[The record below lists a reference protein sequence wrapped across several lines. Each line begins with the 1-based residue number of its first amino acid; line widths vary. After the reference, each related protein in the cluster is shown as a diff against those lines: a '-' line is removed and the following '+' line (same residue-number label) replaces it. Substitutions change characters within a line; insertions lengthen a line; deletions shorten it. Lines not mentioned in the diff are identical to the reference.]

1 MTDSARPM
9 SGGIVHVDMGDEP
22 GIGKGAMRL
31 LVFAIAGAIVMPWV
45 AYRSLN
51 RYDMLRMPVT
61 AAAAGAAVSPAN
73 VVGDAAEAVK
83 ETATVALGAVS
94 KVNLPDGTELTVP
107 PRGLESQIINF
118 LTDTSGTS
126 ANEASFDCDRVIFD
140 AGTANFQATSTDQLR
155 NAAKILKAY
164 PTTSVQIDGYWLVE
178 SVAAFLLVHT
188 LDMTSVGYLVSEDF
202 PPTVIMEEGV
212 VTAPA
217 RFYASK
223 LVCGVRPDVRT
234 TRRRHLRH
242 PTARGDAEPS
252 RARHPRMG
260 GGERN
265 PARDR
270 GRRPAG
276 RPGVQGRG
284 PGRGHGEPS
293 RCSAAREVP
302 FRSG

>member
-164 PTTSVQIDGYWLVE
+164 PTTSVQIDGYADTGTKAEQQKLSAQRAKAVTAE
-178 SVAAFLLVHT
+178 LANLGVSPARMSAKGNGDHQPAAANTAQEVPG
-188 LDMTSVGYLVSEDF
+188 SNVQVSL
-202 PPTVIMEEGV
+202 V
-212 VTAPA
+212 VTKK
-217 RFYASK
+217 S
-223 LVCGVRPDVRT
+223 
-234 TRRRHLRH
+234 
-242 PTARGDAEPS
+242 
-252 RARHPRMG
+252 
-260 GGERN
+260 
-265 PARDR
+265 
-270 GRRPAG
+270 
-276 RPGVQGRG
+276 Q
-284 PGRGHGEPS
+284 
-293 RCSAAREVP
+293 
-302 FRSG
+302 